1 MRNYNSIKEKSKYR
15 HVSNIKDGPISLSST
30 ELRLDDNVT
39 FCWEWISIV
48 YFCFVWMSLLVAE
61 KPVS

>member
-15 HVSNIKDGPISLSST
+15 RVSNIKDGPISLSST

-39 FCWEWISIV
+39 FC
-48 YFCFVWMSLLVAE
+48 
-61 KPVS
+61 